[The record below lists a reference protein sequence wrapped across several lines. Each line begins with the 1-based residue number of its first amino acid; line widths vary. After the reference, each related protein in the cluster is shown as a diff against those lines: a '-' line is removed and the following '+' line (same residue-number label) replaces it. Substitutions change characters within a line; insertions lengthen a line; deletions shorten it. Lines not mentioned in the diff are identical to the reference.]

1 MIKDKLILPYVD
13 VDLKYFDLGIENR
26 DRTND
31 QGMQILNDPDCMRY
45 YGSESSCFFMPFK
58 FLT

>member
-13 VDLKYFDLGIENR
+13 VDLKYFDLGVENR

-31 QGMQILNDPDCMRY
+31 QGTPILNDPDCMKCC
-45 YGSESSCFFMPFK
+45 GLESSYVFSS
-58 FLT
+58 FLTW